1 MKVSIIGGAGYVG
14 LITGLGISTM
24 GHDVIA
30 TDIDKDKIDL
40 LKNGVP
46 PIYEE
51 GLKSLLDY
59 CNQKKMIEFSVD
71 TNLAIKNSDLII
83 ISVGTPTDL
92 NGNIDLSQVK
102 AVLSDLINNMSPFT
116 LIVIK
121 STLPITAVNMLKEE
135 LGKVFK
141 EGEDFEIVS
150 NPEFLR
156 EGRAVYDFFNP
167 DRIVL
172 GANSSR
178 SIDLLKNFYSPL
190 INRSLSVPEDIA
202 IEEKEI
208 PFVVTNL
215 PSAQMIKY
223 GSNAFL
229 ANKVSFVNEMAQIC
243 ESVGA
248 DVKDVI
254 SGMGLDPRIGTNYMQ
269 PGPGFGGPCLEK
281 DLAALIELGKFFELE
296 STFMKAILDR
306 NERQVDLIRDKIT
319 KEIDSSDAIITIL
332 GLAFKAGTDDI
343 RNSASIKLI
352 NMLLKDGYSVR
363 SYDPVAKFKIDNNKY
378 CQFEDIYLASES
390 ADCAIIMTEWEEF
403 KSIDLNKL
411 KDLMESNIIFD
422 MRNILDRF
430 EVEKTGLNY
439 IGLGS

>member
-71 TNLAIKNSDLII
+71 TNLDIKNSDLII

-319 KEIDSSDAIITIL
+319 KEIDSSGAIITIL

>member
-40 LKNGVP
+40 LKNGIP

-319 KEIDSSDAIITIL
+319 KEIDSSGAIITIL

>member
-71 TNLAIKNSDLII
+71 TNLDIKNSDLII

>member
-40 LKNGVP
+40 LRNGDP

-59 CNQKKMIEFSVD
+59 CNQNKMIEFSED

-102 AVLSDLINNMSPFT
+102 AVLNDLITNMSPFT

-135 LGKVFK
+135 LRETFK

-190 INRSLSVPEDIA
+190 INRNLLVPEDILV
-202 IEEKEI
+202 EEKEI

-281 DLAALIELGKFFELE
+281 DLEALIELGKSFELE

-306 NERQVDLIRDKIT
+306 NERQVDLIRDKIA
-319 KEIDSSDAIITIL
+319 KKINSSSANIAIL

-352 NMLLKDGYSVR
+352 NMLLKDGHSVR
-363 SYDPVAKFKIDNNKY
+363 AYDPVAKFNINDNKY
-378 CQFEDIYLASES
+378 SQFGDVYLALES
-390 ADCAIIMTEWEEF
+390 ADCTIIMTEWEEF

-422 MRNILDRF
+422 MRNILDKF
-430 EVEKTGLNY
+430 SVESVGLNY

>member
-14 LITGLGISTM
+14 LITGLGVSTM
-24 GHDVIA
+24 GHQVTA

-40 LKNGVP
+40 LRNGHP
-46 PIYEE
+46 PIFEE

-59 CNQKKMIEFSVD
+59 CNNNKLIEFSTD
-71 TNLAIKNSDLII
+71 TDLVIKNSDLII
-83 ISVGTPTDL
+83 ISVGTPIDK

-102 AVLSDLINNMSPFT
+102 AVLNDLINNMSPFT

-141 EGEDFEIVS
+141 EGIDFEIAS

-172 GANSSR
+172 GANTTKSW
-178 SIDLLKNFYSPL
+178 DFLANFYSPL
-190 INRSLSVPEDIA
+190 IERNLSVPDDII
-202 IEEKEI
+202 IEKKVI
-208 PFVVTNL
+208 DFVFTNL
-215 PSAQMIKY
+215 PAAQMIKY

-229 ANKVSFVNEMAQIC
+229 ANKVSFINEIAQIC

-248 DVKDVI
+248 DIKDVI
-254 SGMGLDPRIGTNYMQ
+254 NGMGLDPRIGSNYMQ

-281 DLAALIELGKFFELE
+281 DLEALVELGNFFELE
-296 STFMKAILDR
+296 STFMKAILER
-306 NERQVDLIRDKIT
+306 NERQIDLIRDKVVKELDYPNLTIT
-319 KEIDSSDAIITIL
+319 VL

-352 NMLLKDGYSVR
+352 NMLLQDGYSVK
-363 SYDPVAKFKIDNNKY
+363 SYDPVAKFESENDKY
-378 CQFEDIYLASES
+378 SQLDDMYLALES
-390 ADCAIIMTEWEEF
+390 ADSVIIMTEWEEF
-403 KSIDLNKL
+403 KSIDLHKL
-411 KDLMESNIIFD
+411 KDLIKSNTIFD
-422 MRNILDRF
+422 MRNILSRF
-430 EVEKTGLNY
+430 EVEGSGLNY

>member
-40 LKNGVP
+40 LRNGDP

-59 CNQKKMIEFSVD
+59 CNQNKMIEFSED

-102 AVLSDLINNMSPFT
+102 AVLNDLITNMSPFT

-135 LGKVFK
+135 LRETFK

-190 INRSLSVPEDIA
+190 INRNLSVPEDILV
-202 IEEKEI
+202 EEKEI
-208 PFVVTNL
+208 PFVFTNL

-243 ESVGA
+243 ESV
-248 DVKDVI
+248 VKRCK
-254 SGMGLDPRIGTNYMQ
+254 LY
-269 PGPGFGGPCLEK
+269 
-281 DLAALIELGKFFELE
+281 
-296 STFMKAILDR
+296 STMRKLHP
-306 NERQVDLIRDKIT
+306 
-319 KEIDSSDAIITIL
+319 
-332 GLAFKAGTDDI
+332 GLA
-343 RNSASIKLI
+343 RLRRV
-352 NMLLKDGYSVR
+352 GYVR
-363 SYDPVAKFKIDNNKY
+363 
-378 CQFEDIYLASES
+378 
-390 ADCAIIMTEWEEF
+390 
-403 KSIDLNKL
+403 
-411 KDLMESNIIFD
+411 
-422 MRNILDRF
+422 
-430 EVEKTGLNY
+430 
-439 IGLGS
+439 